1 MTGLLVHEWVESSGG
16 AELVFEQ
23 LAEAFPDARRFC
35 LWSDAPERS
44 VSEGIGQSWLAR
56 TPLRRHKAAA
66 LPLMPP
72 TWWFGLRDRDVDYAV
87 VSSHLFAHQV
97 RFPACGEV
105 PTFVYAHT
113 PARYIWTPELDGRGD
128 SAPAR
133 MAGTVLK
140 RVDRAAVNHRAS
152 FAANSAFIARRMAE
166 AWRVDA
172 RVIHPPVAVER
183 LTAVDDWAGTLDP
196 SDAEILAGLPDG
208 FLLGASRFVPYKRLD
223 WVIRA
228 GQACDVPVVIAGS
241 GPEEHR
247 LRELAD
253 RCSVPVHLLHRPSDA
268 LLAALYQRAL
278 AYVFPPVED
287 FGIMPVEALAAGAT
301 VVANALGGA
310 SETVTEGVDGRL
322 FHGDSLDGL
331 VDCVR
336 ELLADP
342 PRVTADRDRAA
353 EYDRFSESRFR
364 REIRQWVDAGR

>member
-23 LAEAFPDARRFC
+23 LAEAFPDARRYC
-35 LWSDAPERS
+35 LWSDAPERA
-44 VSEGIGQSWLAR
+44 VSDGIGQSWLSR

-66 LPLMPP
+66 LPLMPL
-72 TWWFGLRDRDVDYAV
+72 TWRYGLRDRDIDYAV

-97 RFPACGEV
+97 RFPASGEV

-113 PARYIWTPELDGRGD
+113 PARYIWTPELDGRGN
-128 SAPAR
+128 SPAAR
-133 MAGTVLK
+133 MAGSVLK
-140 RVDRAAVNHRAS
+140 RVDRAAVNRRAA
-152 FAANSAFIARRMAE
+152 FAANSSFIARRMAE
-166 AWRVDA
+166 TWRVDA

-183 LTAVDDWAGTLDP
+183 LTAVDDWATVLDAEDAETLD
-196 SDAEILAGLPDG
+196 GLPEG

-223 WVIRA
+223 WVIHA
-228 GQACDVPVVIAGS
+228 GQACGVPVVIAGS
-241 GPEEHR
+241 GPEEQR
-247 LRELAD
+247 LRELAEQ
-253 RCSVPVHLLHRPSDA
+253 CSVPVRLLHRPSDA

-310 SETVTEGVDGRL
+310 AETVTECVDGRL
-322 FHGDSLDGL
+322 FHGDNLDGL
-331 VDCVR
+331 IDCVR

-342 PRVTADRDRAA
+342 PRAAPDRDRAT
-353 EYDRFSESRFR
+353 EYEQFSESRFR
-364 REIRQWVDAGR
+364 REIRQWVEIGI